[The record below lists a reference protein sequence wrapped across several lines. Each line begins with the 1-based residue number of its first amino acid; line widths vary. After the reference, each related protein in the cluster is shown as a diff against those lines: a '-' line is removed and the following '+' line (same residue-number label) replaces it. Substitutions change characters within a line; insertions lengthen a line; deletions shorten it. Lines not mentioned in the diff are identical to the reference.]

1 MSHHRAFPESL
12 TTEDEPKQ
20 HPHQPTFNPWTL
32 TKKKKKKKEVQR
44 HQTANS
50 CMSLTTMATDALFA
64 ASATRFIS
72 FLSELAGS
80 SGLHDDDDEPAPS
93 PQADA
98 FRGMEPRRLV
108 DVGVGFG
115 TRSADSL
122 TVDEP
127 EDIAWSGGS
136 CFFPFFFFILKR
148 G

>member
-1 MSHHRAFPESL
+1 
-12 TTEDEPKQ
+12 
-20 HPHQPTFNPWTL
+20 
-32 TKKKKKKKEVQR
+32 
-44 HQTANS
+44 
-50 CMSLTTMATDALFA
+50 MSLTTMATDALFA

-80 SGLHDDDDEPAPS
+80 SGLHDDDDDEPAPS

-115 TRSADSL
+115 TRSVDSL

-127 EDIAWSGGS
+127 EDIVWSGGS
-136 CFFPFFFFILKR
+136 CFFPFFLLYFEKR
-148 G
+148 IAELAVRALWVY